1 MFNFRIWDFNRNNEP
16 LESIKHHT
24 DVAYGVDWNR
34 LRRNQLADCGW
45 DSLVHVFSPSCQD
58 S

>member
-1 MFNFRIWDFNRNNEP
+1 MNEP

-24 DVAYGVDWNR
+24 DFAYGLDWNR

-45 DSLVHVFSPSCQD
+45 DSLVHVFSTHSID
-58 S
+58 